1 MFIPEACWPRSKM
14 VNTLNG
20 QHLDWPRLSTSKK
33 DYDIKKIAKSVMGK
47 ESEHTSSELDN

>member
-1 MFIPEACWPRSKM
+1 M